1 MRGIFVTGTDT
12 GIGKT
17 AIAAGLAWALRKKGV
32 DVGVMK
38 PFATANKVF
47 SKKYRSQDTSLLA
60 RASAVND
67 DDYEI
72 NPFFYP
78 IAASPLTATELK
90 YGPPVNSR
98 IALQKLKNLGKKHQF
113 MIVEGI
119 GGIMVPLT
127 ERECIV
133 EFAKQANLPLIIV
146 SAARLGTLNHTLL
159 TIMACNMHHLRIAGI
174 ILNKTARE
182 HDIVEQQTAPIIER
196 LTGIKVL
203 AEVPYSKRANF
214 HSIGRLLEE
223 KLDIR
228 MLLSM

>member
-17 AIAAGLAWALRKKGV
+17 IIAAGLAWALRKKGV

-60 RASAVND
+60 RASVVND

-98 IALQKLKNLGKKHQF
+98 SALQKLKNLGKKHQF

-119 GGIMVPLT
+119 GGI
-127 ERECIV
+127 
-133 EFAKQANLPLIIV
+133 K
-146 SAARLGTLNHTLL
+146 
-159 TIMACNMHHLRIAGI
+159 
-174 ILNKTARE
+174 
-182 HDIVEQQTAPIIER
+182 
-196 LTGIKVL
+196 
-203 AEVPYSKRANF
+203 
-214 HSIGRLLEE
+214 IGRAHV
-223 KLDIR
+223 
-228 MLLSM
+228 